1 MNSKFDRL
9 QDIRIE
15 NYIWVIYII
24 IIFISWYANSKEK
37 KFILYNDQVS
47 RREYQNLLVL
57 IFSILLI
64 IYYYFT
70 KSSYDD
76 LNELTINDSNKKIIL
91 TYVSF
96 IASLLILISGMIFL
110 TIAIMDEEID
120 VELAFN

>member
-1 MNSKFDRL
+1 MNRKLDRL

-37 KFILYNDQVS
+37 KFILYNDEVS
-47 RREYQNLLVL
+47 RMEYQNLLVL
-57 IFSILLI
+57 VFSILLI

-91 TYVSF
+91 TYASF
-96 IASLLILISGMIFL
+96 IASLLLFISGMIFL
-110 TIAIMDEEID
+110 TIAIMAEEID

>member
-1 MNSKFDRL
+1 MNSKLDRL

-37 KFILYNDQVS
+37 KFILYNDEVS

-91 TYVSF
+91 TYASF
-96 IASLLILISGMIFL
+96 IASLLIFISGMIFL
-110 TIAIMDEEID
+110 TMKTVSLSDM
-120 VELAFN
+120 VEKTH

>member
-1 MNSKFDRL
+1 MNSKLDRL

-37 KFILYNDQVS
+37 KFILYNDEVS

-91 TYVSF
+91 TYASF

>member
-1 MNSKFDRL
+1 MNRKLDRL

-37 KFILYNDQVS
+37 KFILYNDEAS

-91 TYVSF
+91 TYASF
-96 IASLLILISGMIFL
+96 IASLLIFISGMIFL

>member
-1 MNSKFDRL
+1 MNSKLDRL

-37 KFILYNDQVS
+37 KFILYNDEVS
-47 RREYQNLLVL
+47 RMEYQNLLVL

-91 TYVSF
+91 TYASF

>member
-1 MNSKFDRL
+1 MNRILYRL
-9 QDIRIE
+9 QYIRIE

-37 KFILYNDQVS
+37 KFILYNDEVS

-91 TYVSF
+91 TYASF
-96 IASLLILISGMIFL
+96 IASLLIFISGMIFL

>member
-1 MNSKFDRL
+1 MNSKLDRL

-37 KFILYNDQVS
+37 KFILYNDEVS

-57 IFSILLI
+57 IFSILII

-91 TYVSF
+91 TYASF
-96 IASLLILISGMIFL
+96 IASLLIFISGMIFL

>member
-1 MNSKFDRL
+1 MNRKLDRL

-37 KFILYNDQVS
+37 KFILYNDEVS

-76 LNELTINDSNKKIIL
+76 LNELTINDGNKKIIL
-91 TYVSF
+91 TYASF
-96 IASLLILISGMIFL
+96 IASLLIFISGMIFL

>member
-1 MNSKFDRL
+1 MNRKLYRL

-37 KFILYNDQVS
+37 KFILYNDEVS
-47 RREYQNLLVL
+47 RMEYQNLLVL

-91 TYVSF
+91 TYASF

>member
-1 MNSKFDRL
+1 MNRKLDRL

-37 KFILYNDQVS
+37 KFILYNDEVS
-47 RREYQNLLVL
+47 RRKYQNLLVL

-91 TYVSF
+91 TYASF
-96 IASLLILISGMIFL
+96 IASLLIFISGMIFL

>member
-1 MNSKFDRL
+1 MNSKLDRL

-37 KFILYNDQVS
+37 KFILYNDEVS

-76 LNELTINDSNKKIIL
+76 LNELTINDSNKKNNFNICII
-91 TYVSF
+91 YSF
-96 IASLLILISGMIFL
+96 FINFYKWDDILNNCYNG
-110 TIAIMDEEID
+110 
-120 VELAFN
+120 

>member
-1 MNSKFDRL
+1 MNSKLDRL

-37 KFILYNDQVS
+37 KFILYNDEVS

-76 LNELTINDSNKKIIL
+76 LNELTINDGNKKIIL
-91 TYVSF
+91 TYASF

>member
-1 MNSKFDRL
+1 MNSKLDRL

-37 KFILYNDQVS
+37 KFILYNDEVS

-91 TYVSF
+91 TYASF
-96 IASLLILISGMIFL
+96 IASLLIFISGMIFL